1 MRSDLTDSSPEADQS
16 VFKIS
21 PLIRLTLLSF
31 YGALMLP
38 LPLLAQVTEVNI
50 GSSWLFLA
58 IGLGTVPLVAVL
70 SEWVKL
76 DQQGIKVYY
85 PAWIPGFFRSGWALT
100 WKQIQALKPRSTSQG
115 GLVYYLLSD
124 SGQAYLLPMR
134 VAGFTRLVKQIQ
146 AQTGIDTSAVRPL
159 AQPWMYGILLGFT
172 LLLFGF
178 DGWMLWM
185 LRLDTLA

>member
-1 MRSDLTDSSPEADQS
+1 MRLNLTDFSPEADQS

-50 GSSWLFLA
+50 ASSWLFLA
-58 IGLGTVPLVAVL
+58 IGLGAVPLVAVL
-70 SEWVKL
+70 NERVKL
-76 DQQGIKVYY
+76 DQQGIQVCY
-85 PAWIPGFFRSGWALT
+85 PAWVPGFFRSGWTLT
-100 WKQIQALKPRSTSQG
+100 WTQIQALKPRSTSQG